1 MFDAGRLEDPLEAF
15 ERAANCDPALART
28 QSRLA
33 AHLSSIGKL
42 DRVEHLFR
50 RSLALDPNHV
60 AGWLGL
66 GRLLEDVGDADGAL
80 ACYRNVLELEPGHAA
95 ALGHYLALVRAAAP
109 AELLAAAETTT
120 EDPRAAD
127 EPRALV
133 AYGLAKY
140 YDRRSEHGAAAR
152 VATAANAAR
161 RRSARPFDRASL
173 TARVSA
179 LIGSYDASFF
189 ADRRD
194 FGVGTEQ
201 PVFIVGMP
209 RSGTTLV
216 EQILAAHPMLHGA
229 GELQDLSRLAAETAG
244 KRSESRMRAAAH
256 LEVAESRAL
265 ACRYLRALRDGAP
278 KDSLR
283 ISDKSPLNFYQL
295 PLVALL
301 FPNAS
306 VVHCQRDPRDNALS
320 IWMENFNAEQRYATD
335 FHDLAHYFAEYQRLV
350 AHWQSVLPLHLLEVQ
365 YEDTVANVEHQA
377 RRVVEFLGVPWNAR
391 CLDFHGSGRAVQTLS
406 RWQVRQPIYSSS
418 VGRWRRYMPHLP
430 ELQAAF
436 GGPGDAQ

>member
-1 MFDAGRLEDPLEAF
+1 MAW
-15 ERAANCDPALART
+15 
-28 QSRLA
+28 
-33 AHLSSIGKL
+33 
-42 DRVEHLFR
+42 
-50 RSLALDPNHV
+50 PNIYH
-60 AGWLGL
+60 
-66 GRLLEDVGDADGAL
+66 
-80 ACYRNVLELEPGHAA
+80 
-95 ALGHYLALVRAAAP
+95 
-109 AELLAAAETTT
+109 
-120 EDPRAAD
+120 
-127 EPRALV
+127 
-133 AYGLAKY
+133 
-140 YDRRSEHGAAAR
+140 RRSEHGAAAR
-152 VATAANAAR
+152 AATAANAAR

-179 LIGSYDASFF
+179 LIGSYDTSFF
-189 ADRRD
+189 ADRSD

-201 PVFIVGMP
+201 PAVFIVGMP

-216 EQILAAHPMLHGA
+216 EQILAAHPLLHGA

-244 KRSESRMRAAAH
+244 KRGESRMRAAAS
-256 LEVAESRAL
+256 LEVTECRAL

-278 KDSLR
+278 RDSLR

-350 AHWQSVLPLHLLEVQ
+350 AHWRSALPLRLLECKHQV
-365 YEDTVANVEHQA
+365 TVANVEHQA
-377 RRVVEFLGVPWNAR
+377 RRVIEFLGVPWNAR

-436 GGPGDAQ
+436 GGRDAEE

>member
-1 MFDAGRLEDPLEAF
+1 MFDASRLEDALEAY
-15 ERAANCDPALART
+15 ERAANCDPALACT

-33 AHLSSIGKL
+33 AYLSSIGKL

-50 RSLALDPNHV
+50 RSLALDPRHV

-66 GRLLEDVGDADGAL
+66 GRLLEDIGDADGAL
-80 ACYRNVLELEPGHAA
+80 ACYWNVLELEPGHAA

-109 AELLAAAETTT
+109 AELLADAETAA

-127 EPRALV
+127 GRRALV

-140 YDRRSEHGAAAR
+140 YDRRGEHRAAAR
-152 VATAANAAR
+152 AATVANAAR
-161 RRSARPFDRASL
+161 RRSARPFDRAAL
-173 TARVSA
+173 TARVDA
-179 LIGSYDASFF
+179 LIGSYDAAFF
-189 ADRRD
+189 ARRR
-194 FGVGTEQ
+194 GLGIGSEQ

-216 EQILAAHPMLHGA
+216 EQILAAHPLMHGA

-244 KRSESRMRAAAH
+244 KRGEPRMRAAAC
-256 LEVAESRAL
+256 LEVAESREL
-265 ACRYLRALRDGAP
+265 AYRYLRVLRDGAP

-295 PLVALL
+295 ALVALL
-301 FPNAS
+301 FPNAR

-335 FHDLAHYFAEYQRLV
+335 FHDLAHYFAEYERLV
-350 AHWQSVLPLHLLEVQ
+350 AHWRSALPLRLLEVR

-377 RRVVEFLGVPWNAR
+377 RRVIEFLGVPWDAR

-418 VGRWRRYMPHLP
+418 VGRWRRYLAHLP

-436 GGPGDAQ
+436 GGRDAEE